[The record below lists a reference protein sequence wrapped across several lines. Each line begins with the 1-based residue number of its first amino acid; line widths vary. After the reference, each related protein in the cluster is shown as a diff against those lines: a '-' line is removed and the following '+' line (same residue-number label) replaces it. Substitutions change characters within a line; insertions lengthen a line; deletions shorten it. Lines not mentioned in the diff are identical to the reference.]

1 MASRF
6 NFGDEFKK
14 IILAGVGA
22 AAVTAEKA
30 EQVVD
35 YCVQKGEM
43 TVEQGKVVNEELKH
57 TVKEKVNATK
67 EKFKKQTKFDDVLKA
82 VDDLSDE
89 EIEALKN
96 KLNKKQDEKNADVEE
111 AEVVEDDDD
120 TEAAEDD
127 KTE

>member
-14 IILAGVGA
+14 VLLAGVGA
-22 AAVTAEKA
+22 AAITAEKA

-35 YCVQKGEM
+35 YCVQKGEL

-57 TVKEKVNATK
+57 SVKEKVNATK

-89 EIEALKN
+89 ELEALKN
-96 KLNKKQDEKNADVEE
+96 KLNKKEDEKAADVEE
-111 AEVVEDDDD
+111 AEVVED
-120 TEAAEDD
+120 EEKEEDS

>member
-1 MASRF
+1 MANRF

-30 EQVVD
+30 EQVVN
-35 YCVQKGEM
+35 YCVEKGEL

-57 TVKEKVNATK
+57 SVKEKVDATK
-67 EKFKKQTKFDDVLKA
+67 EKFKKKTNFDDVLKA

-89 EIEALKN
+89 QIAALKE
-96 KLNKKQDEKNADVEE
+96 KLEKAKAEDVEDADVEDAQTE
-111 AEVVEDDDD
+111 ETDSDAKAE
-120 TEAAEDD
+120 
-127 KTE
+127 